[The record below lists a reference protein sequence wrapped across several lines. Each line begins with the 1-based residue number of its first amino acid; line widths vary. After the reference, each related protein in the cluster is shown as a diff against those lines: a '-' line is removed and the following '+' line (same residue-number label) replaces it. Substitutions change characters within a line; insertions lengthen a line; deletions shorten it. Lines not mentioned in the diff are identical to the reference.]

1 VYYRDLNGRNI
12 LIDGETGKRCVL
24 IDFGHARIL
33 KRRRGMSDDE
43 EELLLI
49 SLEDGRSANEYF
61 MSRRIHELTG
71 ETKRYQ
77 SSIDER
83 QGLEREFSEAQS
95 EAQRIDLTSDIARTD
110 ASISGSLAK
119 LNHHRLHH
127 HYIDDAE
134 SALYV
139 WLYEASFCEELFGL
153 TPTLHVS
160 RPTRCCRNERGTRPS
175 CGYLR

>member
-1 VYYRDLNGRNI
+1 
-12 LIDGETGKRCVL
+12 
-24 IDFGHARIL
+24 
-33 KRRRGMSDDE
+33 
-43 EELLLI
+43 
-49 SLEDGRSANEYF
+49 
-61 MSRRIHELTG
+61 MSRRIHELTE

-83 QGLEREFSEAQS
+83 QGLEREPS

-119 LNHHRLHH
+119 LNHQCLHH

-153 TPTLHVS
+153 TPTLHIS
-160 RPTRCCRNERGTRPS
+160 RLISCCRNERGTRPS